1 MAIPE
6 IQQTGSVIRI
16 SPEMDVPTT
25 PRVRRLI
32 DTAAFRRLARISQL
46 GLVGLVYPGATHTRF
61 EHSLGVYRNA
71 LEFLKQLASD
81 VKAPMVFS
89 DHDTSLFVVS
99 GLLHDIGHWP
109 FCHAIED
116 IRLVDF
122 PKHEV
127 LATRLLEHRELAE
140 LLRKDWDLD
149 PAEVAAFLDPRA
161 ARGAA
166 AQTHEPI
173 LHRVSDSHAILRSML
188 SGPVDIDKLDYLERD
203 SLHAGVPYGRN
214 FDRNR
219 LVHSLCV
226 DQPRNRIAISEKGRT
241 AAEMMVFARYVMFSE
256 VYWHHAVRSATAM
269 IQRAVFELRDS
280 IDLVGSWLEMDEA
293 TMTES
298 LIENSRGKPWEN
310 CILGLFGMRRS
321 LYKRIAQFDRLV
333 EPDLHSALARRPY
346 QDIVSLSRALGESFR
361 KETGVAIG
369 RDDVLIDAPPV
380 KLEVQFDLRVRMR
393 DGSFRNLVELSPV
406 VQSLATE
413 QFDALV
419 KRVRV
424 FVAPHLKDA
433 LRNVCVADRLR
444 ELIR

>member
-166 AQTHEPI
+166 TQTHEPI

-346 QDIVSLSRALGESFR
+346 QDIVSLSRAL
-361 KETGVAIG
+361 
-369 RDDVLIDAPPV
+369 
-380 KLEVQFDLRVRMR
+380 
-393 DGSFRNLVELSPV
+393 

-433 LRNVCVADRLR
+433 LRNVRVADRLR